1 MCVDVLCVLINCYMR
16 QKWYSFK
23 SGKQQK
29 EDLPTTAG
37 GGGGRVILCT
47 LASET
52 NFLLDLTKAF
62 LGETEI

>member
-1 MCVDVLCVLINCYMR
+1 MR

-37 GGGGRVILCT
+37 GGGGCIILCT